1 MSAGLYLH
9 IPFCARKCDYCDFY
23 SFAPTDAQM
32 DAYCGALQRSVVDWS
47 GDVTEPFDTVYFGGG
62 TPSLFGGDRIAA
74 VLNTI
79 RSALPL
85 TSDAEITVECNPSTV
100 DEALAASLS
109 AAGVN
114 RVSLGLQSA
123 VKSERAA
130 LGRASTPQQAE
141 NALRQLQQSGI
152 TNLSLDL
159 MLGLPG
165 QTEQTLDESLRFIQE
180 SGVPHVSAYLL
191 KVEEN
196 TPLFAKK
203 DTLPF
208 PDEDRVCDFYL
219 HAAEALEKMGLRQYE
234 ISNFALPGCESRHNL
249 HYWRDEPYLG
259 LGPAAHSFFGGKRFF
274 YPRDFSSFLRGDA
287 PVDDGEGGDESEF
300 CMLRLRLSEGL
311 SDDAF
316 FDRFGKHLPQ
326 TVFDAAARLAPH
338 GLLTVQDGTIA
349 LTKQG
354 FLLSNRVI
362 GTLTDSL

>member
-32 DAYCGALQRSVVDWS
+32 DAYCAALCRSVVDWS
-47 GDVTEPFDTVYFGGG
+47 GDMTALFDTVYFGGG
-62 TPSLFGGDRIAA
+62 TPSFFGGDRIAA
-74 VLNTI
+74 VLNKI
-79 RSALPL
+79 RSVFPL
-85 TSDAEITVECNPSTV
+85 TDDAEITVECNPSSV
-100 DEALAASLS
+100 DEALAASLA

-123 VKSERAA
+123 VAAERAA
-130 LGRASTPQQAE
+130 LGRASTPQQAL
-141 NALRQLQQSGI
+141 NALRWLRQSGI

-165 QTEQTLDESLRFIQE
+165 QTETTLGESLRFIEQ

-208 PDEDRVCDFYL
+208 PDEDGVCDLYL
-219 HAAEALEKMGLRQYE
+219 QAAEALEGMGLRQYE

-274 YPRDFSSFLRGDA
+274 YPRDFKAFLRGDA

-300 CMLRLRLSEGL
+300 CMLRLRLTEGL

-316 FDRFGKHLPQ
+316 FDRFGRHLPQ
-326 TVFDAAARLAPH
+326 AMLDAAARLEPH
-338 GLLTVQDGTIA
+338 GLLTVQGGTIA

-354 FLLSNRVI
+354 FLVSNAVI
-362 GTLTDSL
+362 GRIIEGL

>member
-1 MSAGLYLH
+1 MSAGLYIH

-23 SFAPTDAQM
+23 SFAPTNEQM
-32 DAYCGALQRSVVDWS
+32 DAYCAALCRSVVDWS

-62 TPSLFGGDRIAA
+62 TPSLFGGGRIAA
-74 VLNTI
+74 VLNAV
-79 RSALPL
+79 RRALPL
-85 TSDAEITVECNPSTV
+85 TDGAQITVECNPSSV
-100 DEALAASLS
+100 DEALVRSLAAS
-109 AAGVN
+109 GVN
-114 RVSLGLQSA
+114 RVSMGLQSA
-123 VKSERAA
+123 VAAERLV
-130 LGRASTPQQAE
+130 LGRQSHPRQVTQALDWFRR
-141 NALRQLQQSGI
+141 AGI
-152 TNLSLDL
+152 DDLSLDL

-165 QTEQTLDESLRFIQE
+165 QTPQTLGESLRFIEQ

-208 PDEDRVCDFYL
+208 PDEDGVCDLYL
-219 HAAEALEKMGLRQYE
+219 QAAEALEGMGLRQYE
-234 ISNFALPGCESRHNL
+234 VSNFARPGFESRHNL

-259 LGPAAHSFFGGKRFF
+259 IGPAAHSFFGGRRFF
-274 YPRDFSSFLRGDA
+274 YPRDFGAFLRGDT

-300 CMLRLRLSEGL
+300 CMLRLRLTEGL

-316 FDRFGKHLPQ
+316 FNRFGKYLPQ